1 MKKAE
6 TAAEEEEY
14 MAIRR
19 AVKGLHFG
27 RWEEKEAAAATIRDL
42 AKRDASKKR
51 ALAELGVIPSLVSML
66 VEAKD
71 GGACR
76 SLASEAL
83 VELANGSFTNKV
95 LMVDSG
101 LLTKLPQLHSKTN
114 LSTIQ
119 SLTPLLHSI
128 SSLAK
133 AQFPINSLPILS
145 FLLPLLR
152 SPSPPTDTTTLTSTT
167 TTLYNLSTQL
177 DNSKS
182 IISAG
187 AVHLLLNLCFLQT
200 KATEPGLATLAN
212 LALTEEGKRAI
223 EEDSLVPEVLVAV
236 MARDEEPKC
245 QELAAYLLMVVARRS
260 VEKRRRMVE
269 VGVVEMLME
278 VGLIGRS
285 RLVRERAIRML
296 GWLKDGRNGEMEEE
310 GYVKSCRREIRCMV
324 KQSLDRNMESILR
337 RGGGKKKKNT
347 KNCSDLKLFVAVP
360 NEA

>member
-1 MKKAE
+1 
-6 TAAEEEEY
+6 
-14 MAIRR
+14 
-19 AVKGLHFG
+19 
-27 RWEEKEAAAATIRDL
+27 
-42 AKRDASKKR
+42 
-51 ALAELGVIPSLVSML
+51 
-66 VEAKD
+66 
-71 GGACR
+71 
-76 SLASEAL
+76 
-83 VELANGSFTNKV
+83 
-95 LMVDSG
+95 MVDSD

-152 SPSPPTDTTTLTSTT
+152 SPSPPTDATTLTSTT

-187 AVHLLLNLCFLQT
+187 TVHLLLNLCFLQT

-296 GWLKDGRNGEMEEE
+296 GWLKDGRNGEMEE
-310 GYVKSCRREIRCMV
+310 GDVKSCKREIRCMV

-337 RGGGKKKKNT
+337 RGGGKKKK
-347 KNCSDLKLFVAVP
+347 KNCSDLKLFVAD
-360 NEA
+360 